1 MRTYTDIN
9 DILGAGAQSSRN
21 RRPEDVCV
29 MSGPREAETGSQ
41 RGEAVPPAS
50 PRLCAAH
57 SPLSHASFPG
67 SPLRQ
72 LAGLGA
78 QGGGSCRESG
88 PRRSGQGGTD
98 LTRADYFAGSAGLP
112 PRPPDLWVG
121 GPATRQKDLVG
132 SKAFLGGS
140 LAGSRRAQR
149 AGAWERGWEPLRPG
163 RFLPACWIRGQFHVS
178 PPGGGARQAL

>member
-41 RGEAVPPAS
+41 KRRGCAS
-50 PRLCAAH
+50 R
-57 SPLSHASFPG
+57 FP
-67 SPLRQ
+67 SPLRCAQ
-72 LAGLGA
+72 PPQPCLVPWLPSPAACTLAGLGA

-112 PRPPDLWVG
+112 LRPPDLWVG
-121 GPATRQKDLVG
+121 GPATRQKDSVG

-149 AGAWERGWEPLRPG
+149 AGAWERDWEPLRPG
-163 RFLPACWIRGQFHVS
+163 HFLPAC
-178 PPGGGARQAL
+178 